1 MGQKK
6 SKSSNYQVD
15 GNNINNNNNANGYP
29 SHQQSMQQQIGMHHT
44 QPTAY
49 NNNTMMQQNNRTNQQ
64 QMKSPLSHVRQQ
76 YQQSIFTVRSP
87 LPCQALREG
96 RVPEVRHRVQGP
108 AVPH

>member
-15 GNNINNNNNANGYP
+15 GNNINNNNNVNGYP

-49 NNNTMMQQNNRTNQQ
+49 NNNTSIQNNKFQFLKQ
-64 QMKSPLSHVRQQ
+64 
-76 YQQSIFTVRSP
+76 
-87 LPCQALREG
+87 
-96 RVPEVRHRVQGP
+96 
-108 AVPH
+108 